1 MSPIKFPAF
10 GAALLACAALPVAAD
25 PLLTVTGRG
34 IATVSALDARIT
46 GTADAKGTTTAE
58 AIATSRATTANI
70 LKALEKLGV
79 PEKDFAITGLNINPQ
94 YGKAI
99 LPEQPRP
106 ITSYNCNTNI
116 AVTIEHSEQLGDILQ
131 TLATAGV
138 NQAERVTYVPH
149 DSETAMAEARA
160 AAVKDAFARGK
171 VLAGQT
177 GVTLG
182 RLVAVSDGVPI
193 NGVLNYAE
201 QMLAALGGGGANH
214 SVIATV
220 TVSWEIK

>member
-1 MSPIKFPAF
+1 MKLA
-10 GAALLACAALPVAAD
+10 ALALLAAGLSAVTLPAAAD
-25 PLLTVTGRG
+25 SLLTVTGRG
-34 IATVSALDARIT
+34 SATVSTLDAHIT
-46 GTADAKGTTTAE
+46 GTADAKGATTAE
-58 AIATSRATTANI
+58 AIAASRATTANI

-106 ITSYNCNTNI
+106 ITSYTCNTNI

-131 TLATAGV
+131 TLAAAGV
-138 NQAERVTYVPH
+138 NQSERVTYLAH

-182 RLVAVSDGVPI
+182 RVIAVSDGIPV
-193 NGVLNYAE
+193 NSVLNYAE
-201 QMLAALGGGGANH
+201 QMLAALGNGGANH
-214 SVIATV
+214 NVIATV